1 MQRTAGCSL
10 PAFVCQTRWWSH
22 ARRELSGRSRWFR
35 ESRVWVTRWR
45 ADNARNFGFEF
56 CATIV
61 TAHHAAE
68 AVAGCSA
75 AGCNDVWLWLW
86 VVVRVVGI
94 SIIYLPTYSG
104 LGSDLCCAGCHRRN
118 SPLPR
123 HSWMPTWIRRWWWV
137 PCYVMSIMSLRTCN
151 AVYTYV
157 RFILTL
163 LIYWLDHSC
172 PVSIFLFFENLGV
185 YQIIV

>member
-1 MQRTAGCSL
+1 MQRLEDPG
-10 PAFVCQTRWWSH
+10 AFRALSSVTKTRGENSRFRARERDVRSREKRSDRSHVCQTRRSLH

-61 TAHHAAE
+61 TARHAPE

-75 AGCNDVWLWLW
+75 AGCNDIWLWLW

-94 SIIYLPTYSG
+94 SIICLPIRDWDLIYVA
-104 LGSDLCCAGCHRRN
+104 LGAIAEFLR
-118 SPLPR
+118 R
-123 HSWMPTWIRRWWWV
+123 HSRMPTWIRRWRWV
-137 PCYVMSIMSLRTCN
+137 PCYEYRISWDVRTVC
-151 AVYTYV
+151 
-157 RFILTL
+157 
-163 LIYWLDHSC
+163 D
-172 PVSIFLFFENLGV
+172 P
-185 YQIIV
+185 